1 MLEQAAAQAEEQS
14 ARLDSLQLRAGQLA
28 GFAGILLGLLASLV
42 PDGFA
47 EVSDSSR
54 YLALGAFIVA
64 LVLLLAAII
73 LALLFVVRPR
83 KFREISPAE
92 WMDEFLGHKS
102 QFAAE
107 PWQLQLSRL
116 RSYPE
121 ALRWHAWVNKR
132 RAAALFLAYFALAGG
147 LVASAVSIGTMGID
161 GGRSQNAGAA
171 DRGQAGGHE
180 LGREGRHWP

>member
-47 EVSDSSR
+47 EMGGPVR
-54 YLALGAFIVA
+54 YLAQGSFIVA
-64 LVLLLAAII
+64 LVLLLTAIM

-83 KFREISPAE
+83 KFREVSPAE
-92 WMDEFLGHKS
+92 WIDEFLADRRR
-102 QFAAE
+102 FRAE
-107 PWQLQLSRL
+107 PWQLQLARL

-147 LVASAVSIGTMGID
+147 LVASAVSIGTIGID

-171 DRGQAGGHE
+171 DGGQAGGHE
-180 LGREGRHWP
+180 LGCKGRQ